1 MLQPPRRQS
10 NHVPVDDGKT
20 GAADLRIDLGPSLG
34 LTPRGFLEDIASHI
48 CPHKRAAHSSGLLP
62 RHFHLS
68 NRCVWRVKS
77 PVLRSG
83 RLILSKGLRC
93 GGMVGAQMA
102 GCVGGFG
109 NPRERAMASS
119 PQPEEELNLDA
130 VRQARIARFHDGA
143 GVG

>member
-1 MLQPPRRQS
+1 MLRPPRRPS
-10 NHVPVDDGKT
+10 ARVPVDDGQT
-20 GAADLRIDLGPSLG
+20 GAADLRIGPSLG
-34 LTPRGFLEDIASHI
+34 LTPRGFLEDTASRI

-83 RLILSKGLRC
+83 PLILSKRLRC

-102 GCVGGFG
+102 GRVGGFG
-109 NPRERAMASS
+109 TLERRG
-119 PQPEEELNLDA
+119 EL
-130 VRQARIARFHDGA
+130 RPW
-143 GVG
+143 

>member
-10 NHVPVDDGKT
+10 THVPVDDGQT
-20 GAADLRIDLGPSLG
+20 GAADLRIGPSLG
-34 LTPRGFLEDIASHI
+34 LTPRGFLEDTASRI

-102 GCVGGFG
+102 GRVGGFG
-109 NPRERAMASS
+109 Y
-119 PQPEEELNLDA
+119 PECRGEL
-130 VRQARIARFHDGA
+130 RRR
-143 GVG
+143 